1 MNRLF
6 CFLRSRLTPVYG
18 SGEARALAFWVMEK
32 AFGVE
37 RIDIYADKVRDF
49 SEDDCERLR
58 NICERMEKG
67 EPVQYVLGKADFMGR
82 DWVVTPDVL
91 IPRPETEEL
100 VHWAV
105 QSAEAMTNAEAQASA
120 ASQASAETQASP
132 SLHILD
138 IGTGSG
144 CIAISVA
151 LALPRATVQ
160 AWDLSPQALAQARSN
175 AQRLGAQV
183 SFIQQ
188 DALQPPQHHAC
199 LDMVLSN
206 PPYICQREAEAMHRN
221 VLAHEPHMALFVPND
236 DPLRFYRAITRYAVE
251 ALRPGGCVL
260 FEINALY
267 AEATRQMMLDEGLSH
282 IETRLDCFGK
292 ERFVK
297 GVLTV
302 S

>member
-1 MNRLF
+1 MSYEE
-6 CFLRSRLTPVYG
+6 LRKRLTSVYDER
-18 SGEARALAFWVMEK
+18 EAQAVARWVLDE
-32 AFGVE
+32 AFGLSLT
-37 RIDIYADKVRDF
+37 DICCGKVSQLSADDTR
-49 SEDDCERLR
+49 RLEAMTR
-58 NICERMEKG
+58 RLEQA
-67 EPVQYVLGKADFMGR
+67 EPVQYVLGHAPFAGHSFE
-82 DWVVTPDVL
+82 VSPAVL

-100 VHWAV
+100 VNWAV
-105 QSAEAMTNAEAQASA
+105 QSAEAMTAAKEQASSQEQASA
-120 ASQASAETQASP
+120 QEQT

-151 LALPRATVQ
+151 LALPQATVQ

-175 AQRLGAQV
+175 ALRLSAQV
-183 SFIQQ
+183 SFVQQ
-188 DALQPPQHHAC
+188 DALQPPHHHAC

-206 PPYICQREAEAMHRN
+206 PPYICQCEAEDMHRN

-267 AEATRQMMLDEGLSH
+267 AEATRQMMFDEGLSH

-297 GVLTV
+297 GIL
-302 S
+302 SGS

>member
-1 MNRLF
+1 MSYEE
-6 CFLRSRLTPVYG
+6 LRKRLTSVYDER
-18 SGEARALAFWVMEK
+18 EAQAVARWVLDE
-32 AFGVE
+32 AFGLSLT
-37 RIDIYADKVRDF
+37 DICCGKVSQLSADDAR
-49 SEDDCERLR
+49 RLEAMTR
-58 NICERMEKG
+58 RLEQA
-67 EPVQYVLGKADFMGR
+67 EPVQYVLGHAPFAGHSFE
-82 DWVVTPDVL
+82 VSPAVL

-105 QSAEAMTNAEAQASA
+105 QSAEAMISVEAQANAEAQTNVKA
-120 ASQASAETQASP
+120 QTSP

-175 AQRLGAQV
+175 AKRLGAQV

-206 PPYICQREAEAMHRN
+206 PPYICQREAEAMHHN

-297 GVLTV
+297 GIL
-302 S
+302 SGS

>member
-1 MNRLF
+1 MSYEE
-6 CFLRSRLTPVYG
+6 LRKRLTSVYDER
-18 SGEARALAFWVMEK
+18 EAQAVARWVLDE
-32 AFGVE
+32 AFGLSLT
-37 RIDIYADKVRDF
+37 DICCGKVSQLSADDAQ
-49 SEDDCERLR
+49 RLEAITR
-58 NICERMEKG
+58 RLEQA
-67 EPVQYVLGKADFMGR
+67 EPVQYVLGHAPFAGHSFE
-82 DWVVTPDVL
+82 VSPAVL

-100 VHWAV
+100 VNWAV
-105 QSAEAMTNAEAQASA
+105 QSAEAMTA
-120 ASQASAETQASP
+120 AKEQT

-144 CIAISVA
+144 CITISVA
-151 LALPRATVQ
+151 LALPQATVQ

-183 SFIQQ
+183 SFVQQ
-188 DALQPPQHHAC
+188 DALQPPHHHAC

-206 PPYICQREAEAMHRN
+206 PPYICQCEAKDMHRN

-297 GVLTV
+297 GIL
-302 S
+302 SGS

>member
-1 MNRLF
+1 MSYEE
-6 CFLRSRLTPVYG
+6 LRKRLTSVYDER
-18 SGEARALAFWVMEK
+18 EAQAVARWVLDE
-32 AFGVE
+32 AFGLSLT
-37 RIDIYADKVRDF
+37 DICCGKVSQLSADDTR
-49 SEDDCERLR
+49 RLEAMTR
-58 NICERMEKG
+58 RLEQA
-67 EPVQYVLGKADFMGR
+67 EPVQYVLGHAPFAGHSFE
-82 DWVVTPDVL
+82 VSPAVL

-100 VHWAV
+100 VNWAV
-105 QSAEAMTNAEAQASA
+105 QSAEAMTAAKEQTSVQEQAS
-120 ASQASAETQASP
+120 SNASP

-151 LALPRATVQ
+151 LALPQATVQ
-160 AWDLSPQALAQARSN
+160 AWDLSPKALDQARSN

-183 SFIQQ
+183 SFVQQ
-188 DALQPPQHHAC
+188 DALQPPHHHAC

-206 PPYICQREAEAMHRN
+206 PPYICQREAEDMHRN

-267 AEATRQMMLDEGLSH
+267 AEATRQMMFDEGLSH

-297 GVLTV
+297 GIL
-302 S
+302 SGS

>member
-1 MNRLF
+1 MSYEE
-6 CFLRSRLTPVYG
+6 LRKRLTSVYDER
-18 SGEARALAFWVMEK
+18 EAQAVARWVLDEAFDLSLT
-32 AFGVE
+32 
-37 RIDIYADKVRDF
+37 DICCGKVSQLSADDAR
-49 SEDDCERLR
+49 RLEAMTR
-58 NICERMEKG
+58 RLEQA
-67 EPVQYVLGKADFMGR
+67 EPVQYVLGHAPFAGHSFE
-82 DWVVTPDVL
+82 VSSAVL

-282 IETRLDCFGK
+282 IETRLDCFDK

>member
-1 MNRLF
+1 M
-6 CFLRSRLTPVYG
+6 S
-18 SGEARALAFWVMEK
+18 ARRKPRWVLDE
-32 AFGVE
+32 AFGLSLT
-37 RIDIYADKVRDF
+37 DICCGKVSQLSADDTR
-49 SEDDCERLR
+49 RLEAMTR
-58 NICERMEKG
+58 RLEQA
-67 EPVQYVLGKADFMGR
+67 EPVQYVLGHAPFAGHSFE
-82 DWVVTPDVL
+82 VSPAVL

-100 VHWAV
+100 VNWAV
-105 QSAEAMTNAEAQASA
+105 QSAEAMTSAQEQTSVQEQAS
-120 ASQASAETQASP
+120 SNASP
-132 SLHILD
+132 SIHILD

-151 LALPRATVQ
+151 LALPQATVQ

-175 AQRLGAQV
+175 AQHLGTQV
-183 SFIQQ
+183 SFVQQ
-188 DALQPPQHHAC
+188 DALQPPHHHAC

-206 PPYICQREAEAMHRN
+206 PPYICQCEAEDMHRN

-297 GVLTV
+297 GIL
-302 S
+302 SSS

>member
-1 MNRLF
+1 MSYEE
-6 CFLRSRLTPVYG
+6 LRKRLTSVYDER
-18 SGEARALAFWVMEK
+18 EAQAVARWLLDE
-32 AFGVE
+32 AFGLSLT
-37 RIDIYADKVRDF
+37 DICCGKVSQLSADDAR
-49 SEDDCERLR
+49 RLEAMTR
-58 NICERMEKG
+58 RLEQA
-67 EPVQYVLGKADFMGR
+67 EPVQYVLGNAPFAGHSFE
-82 DWVVTPDVL
+82 VSPAVL

-105 QSAEAMTNAEAQASA
+105 QSAEAMISAEAQTNVKA
-120 ASQASAETQASP
+120 QASP

-183 SFIQQ
+183 SFVQQ

-297 GVLTV
+297 GVLLF
-302 S
+302 

>member
-1 MNRLF
+1 MSYEE
-6 CFLRSRLTPVYG
+6 LRKRLTSVYDER
-18 SGEARALAFWVMEK
+18 EAQAVARWVLDE
-32 AFGVE
+32 AFGLSLT
-37 RIDIYADKVRDF
+37 DICCGKVSQLSADDAQ
-49 SEDDCERLR
+49 RLEAITR
-58 NICERMEKG
+58 RLEQA
-67 EPVQYVLGKADFMGR
+67 EPVQYVLGHAPFAGHSFE
-82 DWVVTPDVL
+82 VSPAVL

-100 VHWAV
+100 VNWAV
-105 QSAEAMTNAEAQASA
+105 QSAEAMTA
-120 ASQASAETQASP
+120 AKEQT

-151 LALPRATVQ
+151 LALPQATVQ
-160 AWDLSPQALAQARSN
+160 AWDLSPQALTQARSN

-183 SFIQQ
+183 SFVQQ
-188 DALQPPQHHAC
+188 DALQPPHHHAC

-206 PPYICQREAEAMHRN
+206 PPYICQCEAEDMHRN

-267 AEATRQMMLDEGLSH
+267 AEATRQMMFDEGLSH

-297 GVLTV
+297 GIL
-302 S
+302 SGL

>member
-1 MNRLF
+1 MSYEE
-6 CFLRSRLTPVYG
+6 LRKRLTSVYDER
-18 SGEARALAFWVMEK
+18 EAQAVARWVLDE
-32 AFGVE
+32 AFGLSLT
-37 RIDIYADKVRDF
+37 DICCGKVSQLSADDAQ
-49 SEDDCERLR
+49 RLEAITR
-58 NICERMEKG
+58 RLEQA
-67 EPVQYVLGKADFMGR
+67 EPVQYVLGHAPFAGHSFE
-82 DWVVTPDVL
+82 VSPAVL

-100 VHWAV
+100 VNWAV
-105 QSAEAMTNAEAQASA
+105 QSAEAMTAAKEQAS
-120 ASQASAETQASP
+120 SQEQT

-151 LALPRATVQ
+151 LALPQATVQ

-183 SFIQQ
+183 SFVQQ
-188 DALQPPQHHAC
+188 DALQPPHHYAC

-206 PPYICQREAEAMHRN
+206 PPYICQCEAEDMHRN

-260 FEINALY
+260 FEINTLY

-297 GVLTV
+297 GIL
-302 S
+302 SGS

>member
-1 MNRLF
+1 MSYEE
-6 CFLRSRLTPVYG
+6 LRKRLTSVYDER
-18 SGEARALAFWVMEK
+18 EAQAVARWVLDE
-32 AFGVE
+32 AFGLSLT
-37 RIDIYADKVRDF
+37 DICCGKVSQLSADDAR
-49 SEDDCERLR
+49 RLEAMTR
-58 NICERMEKG
+58 RLEQA
-67 EPVQYVLGKADFMGR
+67 EPVQYVLGHAPFAGHSFE
-82 DWVVTPDVL
+82 VSPAVL

-100 VHWAV
+100 VNWAV
-105 QSAEAMTNAEAQASA
+105 QSAEAITA
-120 ASQASAETQASP
+120 AKEQT

-151 LALPRATVQ
+151 LALPQATVQ

-183 SFIQQ
+183 SFVQQ
-188 DALQPPQHHAC
+188 DALQPPHHHAC

-206 PPYICQREAEAMHRN
+206 PPYICQCEAKDMHRN

-297 GVLTV
+297 GIL
-302 S
+302 SGS

>member
-1 MNRLF
+1 MSYEE
-6 CFLRSRLTPVYG
+6 LRKRLTSVYDER
-18 SGEARALAFWVMEK
+18 EAQAVARWVLDE
-32 AFGVE
+32 AFGLTLT
-37 RIDIYADKVRDF
+37 DICCGKVSQLSADDA
-49 SEDDCERLR
+49 CRLEAITR
-58 NICERMEKG
+58 RLEQA
-67 EPVQYVLGKADFMGR
+67 EPVQYVLGHAPFAGHSFE
-82 DWVVTPDVL
+82 VSPAVL

-100 VHWAV
+100 VNWAV
-105 QSAEAMTNAEAQASA
+105 QSAKAMTAAKEQTATQEQASA
-120 ASQASAETQASP
+120 QEQTA
-132 SLHILD
+132 LHILD

-151 LALPRATVQ
+151 LALPQATVQ

-183 SFIQQ
+183 SFVQQ
-188 DALQPPQHHAC
+188 DALQPPHHHAC

-206 PPYICQREAEAMHRN
+206 PPYICQREAEDMHRN

-297 GVLTV
+297 GIL
-302 S
+302 SGS

>member
-1 MNRLF
+1 MSYEE
-6 CFLRSRLTPVYG
+6 LRKRLTSVYDER
-18 SGEARALAFWVMEK
+18 EAQAVARWVLDE
-32 AFGVE
+32 AFGLSLT
-37 RIDIYADKVRDF
+37 DICCGKVSQLSADDAR
-49 SEDDCERLR
+49 RLEAMTR
-58 NICERMEKG
+58 RLEQA
-67 EPVQYVLGKADFMGR
+67 EPVQYVLGHAPFAGHSFE
-82 DWVVTPDVL
+82 VSPAVL

-100 VHWAV
+100 VNWAV
-105 QSAEAMTNAEAQASA
+105 QSAEAMTAAKEQASSQEQASA
-120 ASQASAETQASP
+120 QEQT

-175 AQRLGAQV
+175 AQRLGTQV
-183 SFIQQ
+183 SFVQQ

>member
-100 VHWAV
+100 VERTVGKLKEMYHGGV
-105 QSAEAMTNAEAQASA
+105 EH
-120 ASQASAETQASP
+120 P
-132 SLHILD
+132 RVLD
-138 IGTGSG
+138 AGTGSG
-144 CIAISVA
+144 CIAVSVA
-151 LALPRATVQ
+151 LACPWVKVE
-160 AWDLSPQALAQARSN
+160 AWDLSEAALQVAQRN
-175 AQRLGAQV
+175 AARLGAEV
-183 SFIQQ
+183 KFVQQ
-188 DALQPPQHHAC
+188 DLLAPWPKSAPFHLI
-199 LDMVLSN
+199 VSN
-206 PPYICQREAEAMHRN
+206 PPYVCWREKAEMESH
-221 VLAHEPHMALFVPND
+221 VVDHEPHTALFVPDD
-236 DPLRFYRAITRYAVE
+236 DPLLFYRTLAQCATE
-251 ALRPGGCVL
+251 GALHPGGWLEVEINRAFGRETVAL
-260 FEINALY
+260 FESLGLQQTQVLRDGFDND
-267 AEATRQMMLDEGLSH
+267 RMVEG
-282 IETRLDCFGK
+282 RLP
-292 ERFVK
+292 
-297 GVLTV
+297 
-302 S
+302 

>member
-1 MNRLF
+1 MSYEE
-6 CFLRSRLTPVYG
+6 LRKRLTSVYDER
-18 SGEARALAFWVMEK
+18 EAQAVARWVLDE
-32 AFGVE
+32 AFGLSLT
-37 RIDIYADKVRDF
+37 DICCGKVSQLSADDTR
-49 SEDDCERLR
+49 RLEAITR
-58 NICERMEKG
+58 RLEQT
-67 EPVQYVLGKADFMGR
+67 EPVQYVLGHAPFAGHSFE
-82 DWVVTPDVL
+82 VSPAVL

-100 VHWAV
+100 VNWAV
-105 QSAEAMTNAEAQASA
+105 QSAEAMTA
-120 ASQASAETQASP
+120 AKEQTA
-132 SLHILD
+132 LHILD

-151 LALPRATVQ
+151 LALPQATVQ

-183 SFIQQ
+183 SFVQQ
-188 DALQPPQHHAC
+188 DALQPPHHHAC

-206 PPYICQREAEAMHRN
+206 PPYICQREAEDMHRN

-260 FEINALY
+260 FEINTLY

-282 IETRLDCFGK
+282 IETRFDCFGK

-297 GVLTV
+297 GIL
-302 S
+302 SGS

>member
-1 MNRLF
+1 MSYEE
-6 CFLRSRLTPVYG
+6 LRKRLTSVYDER
-18 SGEARALAFWVMEK
+18 EAQAVARWVLDE
-32 AFGVE
+32 AFGLSLT
-37 RIDIYADKVRDF
+37 DICCGKVSQLSADDTR
-49 SEDDCERLR
+49 RLEAMTR
-58 NICERMEKG
+58 RLEQA
-67 EPVQYVLGKADFMGR
+67 EPVQYVLGHAPFAGHSFE
-82 DWVVTPDVL
+82 VSPAVL

-100 VHWAV
+100 VNWAA
-105 QSAEAMTNAEAQASA
+105 QSAEAMTAAKEQTSAQEQTS
-120 ASQASAETQASP
+120 SNASP

-151 LALPRATVQ
+151 LALPKATVQ

-175 AQRLGAQV
+175 AQRLGARV
-183 SFIQQ
+183 SFVQQ
-188 DALQPPQHHAC
+188 DALQPPHHYAC
-199 LDMVLSN
+199 LDIVLSN
-206 PPYICQREAEAMHRN
+206 PPYICQCEAKDMHRN

-267 AEATRQMMLDEGLSH
+267 AEATRQMMFDEGLSH

-297 GVLTV
+297 GIL
-302 S
+302 SGS

>member
-1 MNRLF
+1 MSYEE
-6 CFLRSRLTPVYG
+6 LRKRLTSVYDER
-18 SGEARALAFWVMEK
+18 EAQAVARWVLDE
-32 AFGVE
+32 AFGLSLT
-37 RIDIYADKVRDF
+37 DICCGKVSQLSADDAQ
-49 SEDDCERLR
+49 RLEAITHR
-58 NICERMEKG
+58 LEQA
-67 EPVQYVLGKADFMGR
+67 EPVQYVLGHAPFAGHSFE
-82 DWVVTPDVL
+82 VSPAVL

-100 VHWAV
+100 VNWAV
-105 QSAEAMTNAEAQASA
+105 QSAEAMTA
-120 ASQASAETQASP
+120 AKEQTA
-132 SLHILD
+132 LHILD

-151 LALPRATVQ
+151 LALPQATVQ

-183 SFIQQ
+183 SFVQQ
-188 DALQPPQHHAC
+188 DALQPPHHHAC

-206 PPYICQREAEAMHRN
+206 PPYICQCEAEDMHRN

-297 GVLTV
+297 GIL
-302 S
+302 SGS

>member
-1 MNRLF
+1 MSYEE
-6 CFLRSRLTPVYG
+6 LRKRLTSVYDER
-18 SGEARALAFWVMEK
+18 EAQAVARWVLDEAFDLSLT
-32 AFGVE
+32 
-37 RIDIYADKVRDF
+37 DICCGKVSQLSADDAR
-49 SEDDCERLR
+49 RLEAMTR
-58 NICERMEKG
+58 RLEQA
-67 EPVQYVLGKADFMGR
+67 EPVQYVLGHAPLAGHSFE
-82 DWVVTPDVL
+82 VSPAVL

>member
-1 MNRLF
+1 MSYEE
-6 CFLRSRLTPVYG
+6 LRKRLTSVYDER
-18 SGEARALAFWVMEK
+18 EAQAVARWVLDE
-32 AFGVE
+32 AFGLSLT
-37 RIDIYADKVRDF
+37 DICCGKVSQLSADDTR
-49 SEDDCERLR
+49 RLEAITR
-58 NICERMEKG
+58 RLEQA
-67 EPVQYVLGKADFMGR
+67 EPVQYVLGHAPFAGHSFE
-82 DWVVTPDVL
+82 VSPAVL

-100 VHWAV
+100 VNWAV
-105 QSAEAMTNAEAQASA
+105 QSAEAMTSA
-120 ASQASAETQASP
+120 KEQTA
-132 SLHILD
+132 LHILD

-144 CIAISVA
+144 CIAISVS
-151 LALPRATVQ
+151 LALPQATVQ

-183 SFIQQ
+183 LFVQQ
-188 DALQPPQHHAC
+188 DALQPPHHHAC

-206 PPYICQREAEAMHRN
+206 PPYICQCEAEDMHRN

-297 GVLTV
+297 GIL
-302 S
+302 SGS

>member
-1 MNRLF
+1 MSYEE
-6 CFLRSRLTPVYG
+6 LRKRLTSVYDER
-18 SGEARALAFWVMEK
+18 EAQAVAHWVLDE
-32 AFGVE
+32 AFGLSLT
-37 RIDIYADKVRDF
+37 DICCGKVSQLSADDAQ
-49 SEDDCERLR
+49 RLEAITR
-58 NICERMEKG
+58 RLEQA
-67 EPVQYVLGKADFMGR
+67 EPVQYVLGHAPFAGHSFE
-82 DWVVTPDVL
+82 VSPAVL

-100 VHWAV
+100 VNWAV
-105 QSAEAMTNAEAQASA
+105 QSAEAMTATKEQ
-120 ASQASAETQASP
+120 T

-151 LALPRATVQ
+151 LALPQATVQ

-183 SFIQQ
+183 SFVQQ
-188 DALQPPQHHAC
+188 DALQPPHHHAC

-206 PPYICQREAEAMHRN
+206 PPYICQREAEDMHRN

-297 GVLTV
+297 GIL
-302 S
+302 SGS

>member
-1 MNRLF
+1 MSYEE
-6 CFLRSRLTPVYG
+6 LRKRLTSVYDER
-18 SGEARALAFWVMEK
+18 EAQAVARWVLDE
-32 AFGVE
+32 AFGLSLT
-37 RIDIYADKVRDF
+37 DICCGKVSQLSADDAR
-49 SEDDCERLR
+49 RLEAMTR
-58 NICERMEKG
+58 RLEQA
-67 EPVQYVLGKADFMGR
+67 EPVQYVLGHAPFAGHSFE
-82 DWVVTPDVL
+82 VSPAVL

-100 VHWAV
+100 VNWAV
-105 QSAEAMTNAEAQASA
+105 QSAEAMTAAKEQASSQEQASA
-120 ASQASAETQASP
+120 KEQT

-151 LALPRATVQ
+151 LALPQATVQ

-183 SFIQQ
+183 SFVQQ
-188 DALQPPQHHAC
+188 DALQPPHHHAF

-206 PPYICQREAEAMHRN
+206 PPYICQCEAEDMHRN

-267 AEATRQMMLDEGLSH
+267 AEGTRQMMLDEGLSH

-297 GVLTV
+297 GIL
-302 S
+302 SGS

>member
-1 MNRLF
+1 MSYEE
-6 CFLRSRLTPVYG
+6 LRKRLTSVYDER
-18 SGEARALAFWVMEK
+18 EAQAVARWVLDE
-32 AFGVE
+32 AFGLSLT
-37 RIDIYADKVRDF
+37 DICCGKVSQLSADDTR
-49 SEDDCERLR
+49 RLEAITR
-58 NICERMEKG
+58 RLEQA
-67 EPVQYVLGKADFMGR
+67 EPVQYVLGHAPFAGHNFE
-82 DWVVTPDVL
+82 VSPAVL

-100 VHWAV
+100 VNWAV
-105 QSAEAMTNAEAQASA
+105 QSAETMTAAKEQASA
-120 ASQASAETQASP
+120 QEQTA
-132 SLHILD
+132 LHILD

-151 LALPRATVQ
+151 LALPQATVQ

-183 SFIQQ
+183 SFVQQ
-188 DALQPPQHHAC
+188 DALQPPHHHAC

-206 PPYICQREAEAMHRN
+206 PPYICQCEAEDMHRN

-267 AEATRQMMLDEGLSH
+267 AEATRQMMLNEGLSH

-297 GVLTV
+297 GIL
-302 S
+302 SGS

>member
-1 MNRLF
+1 MSYEE
-6 CFLRSRLTPVYG
+6 LRKRLTSVYDER
-18 SGEARALAFWVMEK
+18 EAQAVARWVLDEAFDLSLT
-32 AFGVE
+32 
-37 RIDIYADKVRDF
+37 DICCGKVSQLSADDAR
-49 SEDDCERLR
+49 RLEAMTR
-58 NICERMEKG
+58 RLEQA
-67 EPVQYVLGKADFMGR
+67 EPVQYGLGHAPFAGHSFE
-82 DWVVTPDVL
+82 VSPAVL

>member
-1 MNRLF
+1 MSYEE
-6 CFLRSRLTPVYG
+6 LRKRLTSVYDER
-18 SGEARALAFWVMEK
+18 EAQAVARWVLDE
-32 AFGVE
+32 AFGLSLT
-37 RIDIYADKVRDF
+37 DICCGKVSQLSADDAQ
-49 SEDDCERLR
+49 RLEAMTR
-58 NICERMEKG
+58 RLEQA
-67 EPVQYVLGKADFMGR
+67 EPVQYVLGHAPFAGHNFE
-82 DWVVTPDVL
+82 VSPAVL

-100 VHWAV
+100 VNWAV
-105 QSAEAMTNAEAQASA
+105 QSAEAMTATKEQASA
-120 ASQASAETQASP
+120 QEQTA
-132 SLHILD
+132 LHILD

-151 LALPRATVQ
+151 LALPQATVQ
-160 AWDLSPQALAQARSN
+160 AWDLSSQALDQARSN

-183 SFIQQ
+183 SFVQQ
-188 DALQPPQHHAC
+188 DALQPPHHHAC

-206 PPYICQREAEAMHRN
+206 PPYICQCEAEDMHRN
-221 VLAHEPHMALFVPND
+221 VLAHEPHMALFVPNN

-297 GVLTV
+297 GIL
-302 S
+302 SGS

>member
-1 MNRLF
+1 MSYEE
-6 CFLRSRLTPVYG
+6 LRKRLTSVYDER
-18 SGEARALAFWVMEK
+18 EAQAVARWVLDE
-32 AFGVE
+32 AFGLSLT
-37 RIDIYADKVRDF
+37 DICCGKVSQLPADDAR
-49 SEDDCERLR
+49 RLEAMTR
-58 NICERMEKG
+58 RLEQA
-67 EPVQYVLGKADFMGR
+67 EPVQYVLGYAPFAGHR
-82 DWVVTPDVL
+82 FEVSPAVL

-105 QSAEAMTNAEAQASA
+105 QSAEAMISVKAQTNAETQTNAEAQ
-120 ASQASAETQASP
+120 TSP

-183 SFIQQ
+183 SFVQQ

-206 PPYICQREAEAMHRN
+206 PPYICQREAEAMHSN

>member
-1 MNRLF
+1 MSYEE
-6 CFLRSRLTPVYG
+6 LRKRLTSVYDER
-18 SGEARALAFWVMEK
+18 EAQAVARWVLDE
-32 AFGVE
+32 AFGLSLT
-37 RIDIYADKVRDF
+37 DICCGKVSQLSADDAR
-49 SEDDCERLR
+49 RLEAMTR
-58 NICERMEKG
+58 RLEQA
-67 EPVQYVLGKADFMGR
+67 EPVQYVLGHAPFAGHNFE
-82 DWVVTPDVL
+82 VSPAVL

-100 VHWAV
+100 VNWAV
-105 QSAEAMTNAEAQASA
+105 QSAEAMTA
-120 ASQASAETQASP
+120 AKEQT

-151 LALPRATVQ
+151 LALPQATVQ
-160 AWDLSPQALAQARSN
+160 AWDLSPKALDQARSN

-183 SFIQQ
+183 SFVQQ
-188 DALQPPQHHAC
+188 DALQPPHHHAC

-206 PPYICQREAEAMHRN
+206 PPYICQREAEDMHRN

-267 AEATRQMMLDEGLSH
+267 AEGTRQMMLDEGLSH

-297 GVLTV
+297 GIL
-302 S
+302 SGS

>member
-1 MNRLF
+1 MSYEE
-6 CFLRSRLTPVYG
+6 LRKRLTSVYDER
-18 SGEARALAFWVMEK
+18 EAQAVARWVLDEAFDLSLT
-32 AFGVE
+32 
-37 RIDIYADKVRDF
+37 DICCGKVSQLSADDAR
-49 SEDDCERLR
+49 RLEAMTR
-58 NICERMEKG
+58 RLEQT
-67 EPVQYVLGKADFMGR
+67 EPVQYVLGHAPFAGHSFE
-82 DWVVTPDVL
+82 VSPAVL

>member
-1 MNRLF
+1 MSYEE
-6 CFLRSRLTPVYG
+6 LRKRLTSVYDER
-18 SGEARALAFWVMEK
+18 EAQAVARWVLDEAFDLSRTDVCCCK
-32 AFGVE
+32 VSQLS
-37 RIDIYADKVRDF
+37 ADDAR
-49 SEDDCERLR
+49 RLEAMTR
-58 NICERMEKG
+58 RLEQA
-67 EPVQYVLGKADFMGR
+67 EPVQYVLGHAPFAGHSFE
-82 DWVVTPDVL
+82 VSPAVL

-236 DPLRFYRAITRYAVE
+236 DPLRFYRAITRFAVE

>member
-1 MNRLF
+1 MSYEE
-6 CFLRSRLTPVYG
+6 LRKRLTSVYDER
-18 SGEARALAFWVMEK
+18 EAQAVARWVLDEAFDLSLT
-32 AFGVE
+32 
-37 RIDIYADKVRDF
+37 DICCGKVSQLSADDAR
-49 SEDDCERLR
+49 RLEAMTR
-58 NICERMEKG
+58 RLEQA
-67 EPVQYVLGKADFMGR
+67 EPVQYVLGHAPFAGHSFE
-82 DWVVTPDVL
+82 VSPAVL

-236 DPLRFYRAITRYAVE
+236 DPLRFYHAITRYAVE

-297 GVLTV
+297 GVL
-302 S
+302 SGS

>member
-1 MNRLF
+1 MSYEE
-6 CFLRSRLTPVYG
+6 LRKRLTSVYDER
-18 SGEARALAFWVMEK
+18 EAQAVARWVLDE
-32 AFGVE
+32 AFGLSLT
-37 RIDIYADKVRDF
+37 DICCGKVSQLSADDAQ
-49 SEDDCERLR
+49 RLEAMTR
-58 NICERMEKG
+58 RLEQA
-67 EPVQYVLGKADFMGR
+67 EPVQYVLGHAPFAGHNFE
-82 DWVVTPDVL
+82 VSPAVL

-100 VHWAV
+100 VNWAV
-105 QSAEAMTNAEAQASA
+105 QSAEAMTAGKEQTA
-120 ASQASAETQASP
+120 
-132 SLHILD
+132 LHILD

-151 LALPRATVQ
+151 LALPQATVQ

-183 SFIQQ
+183 SFVQQ
-188 DALQPPQHHAC
+188 DALQPPHHHAC

-206 PPYICQREAEAMHRN
+206 PPYICQREAEDMHRN

-297 GVLTV
+297 GIL
-302 S
+302 SGS

>member
-1 MNRLF
+1 MSYEE
-6 CFLRSRLTPVYG
+6 LRKRLTSVYDER
-18 SGEARALAFWVMEK
+18 EAQAVARWVLDE
-32 AFGVE
+32 AFGLSLT
-37 RIDIYADKVRDF
+37 DICCGKVSQLSADDAQ
-49 SEDDCERLR
+49 RLEAMTR
-58 NICERMEKG
+58 RLEQA
-67 EPVQYVLGKADFMGR
+67 EPVQYVLGHAPFAGHSFE
-82 DWVVTPDVL
+82 VSPAVL

-100 VHWAV
+100 VNWAV
-105 QSAEAMTNAEAQASA
+105 QSAEAMTAVQEQTA
-120 ASQASAETQASP
+120 
-132 SLHILD
+132 LHILD

-151 LALPRATVQ
+151 LALPQATVQ

-183 SFIQQ
+183 SFVQQ
-188 DALQPPQHHAC
+188 DALQPPHHHAC

-206 PPYICQREAEAMHRN
+206 PPYICQREAEDMHRN

-297 GVLTV
+297 GIL
-302 S
+302 SGS

>member
-1 MNRLF
+1 MSYEE
-6 CFLRSRLTPVYG
+6 LRKRLTSVYDER
-18 SGEARALAFWVMEK
+18 EAQAVARWVLDE
-32 AFGVE
+32 AFGLSLT
-37 RIDIYADKVRDF
+37 DICCGKVSQLSAADAR
-49 SEDDCERLR
+49 RLEAITR
-58 NICERMEKG
+58 RLEQA
-67 EPVQYVLGKADFMGR
+67 EPVQYVLGHAPFAGHSFE
-82 DWVVTPDVL
+82 VSPAVL

-100 VHWAV
+100 VNWAV
-105 QSAEAMTNAEAQASA
+105 QSAEAMTA
-120 ASQASAETQASP
+120 AKEQTA
-132 SLHILD
+132 LHILD

-151 LALPRATVQ
+151 LALPQATVQ

-183 SFIQQ
+183 SFVQQ
-188 DALQPPQHHAC
+188 DALQPPHHHAS

-206 PPYICQREAEAMHRN
+206 PPYICQREAEDMHRN

-297 GVLTV
+297 GIL
-302 S
+302 SGS

>member
-1 MNRLF
+1 MSYEE
-6 CFLRSRLTPVYG
+6 LRKRLTSVYDER
-18 SGEARALAFWVMEK
+18 EAQAVARWVLDE
-32 AFGVE
+32 AFGLSLT
-37 RIDIYADKVRDF
+37 DICCGKVSQLSADDTR
-49 SEDDCERLR
+49 RLEAITR
-58 NICERMEKG
+58 RLEQA
-67 EPVQYVLGKADFMGR
+67 EPVQYVLGHAPFAGHSFE
-82 DWVVTPDVL
+82 VSPAVL

-100 VHWAV
+100 VNWAV
-105 QSAEAMTNAEAQASA
+105 QSAEAMTAAKEQASSQEQASA
-120 ASQASAETQASP
+120 QEQT

-151 LALPRATVQ
+151 LALPQATVQ

-183 SFIQQ
+183 SFVQQ
-188 DALQPPQHHAC
+188 DALQPPHHLAC

-206 PPYICQREAEAMHRN
+206 PPYICQCEAEDMHRN

-297 GVLTV
+297 GIL
-302 S
+302 SGS

>member
-1 MNRLF
+1 MSYEE
-6 CFLRSRLTPVYG
+6 LRKRLTSVYDER
-18 SGEARALAFWVMEK
+18 EAQAVARWVLDE
-32 AFGVE
+32 AFGLSLT
-37 RIDIYADKVRDF
+37 DICCGKVSQLSADDAR
-49 SEDDCERLR
+49 RLEAMTR
-58 NICERMEKG
+58 RLEQA
-67 EPVQYVLGKADFMGR
+67 EPVQYVLGYAPFAGHSFE
-82 DWVVTPDVL
+82 VSPAVL

-105 QSAEAMTNAEAQASA
+105 QSAEAMISV
-120 ASQASAETQASP
+120 ETQTSP

-183 SFIQQ
+183 SFVQQ

-260 FEINALY
+260 FEINVLY

-297 GVLTV
+297 GIL
-302 S
+302 SGS

>member
-1 MNRLF
+1 MSYEE
-6 CFLRSRLTPVYG
+6 LRKRLTSVYDER
-18 SGEARALAFWVMEK
+18 EAQAVARWVLDE
-32 AFGVE
+32 AFGLSLT
-37 RIDIYADKVRDF
+37 DICCGKVSQLSADDAR
-49 SEDDCERLR
+49 RLEAMTR
-58 NICERMEKG
+58 CLEQA
-67 EPVQYVLGKADFMGR
+67 EPVQYVLGHAPFAGHSFE
-82 DWVVTPDVL
+82 VSPAVL

-100 VHWAV
+100 VNWAV
-105 QSAEAMTNAEAQASA
+105 QSAEAMTA
-120 ASQASAETQASP
+120 AKEQT

-151 LALPRATVQ
+151 LALPQATVQ
-160 AWDLSPQALAQARSN
+160 AWDISPQALAQARSN

-183 SFIQQ
+183 SFVQQ
-188 DALQPPQHHAC
+188 DALQPPHHHAC

-206 PPYICQREAEAMHRN
+206 PPYICQREAEDMHRN

-297 GVLTV
+297 GIL
-302 S
+302 SGS

>member
-1 MNRLF
+1 MSYEELRKRLTSVYDEREAQAVARWVLDEAF
-6 CFLRSRLTPVYG
+6 GLSLTDICCGKVSQLSVDDASRL
-18 SGEARALAFWVMEK
+18 EAMTR
-32 AFGVE
+32 
-37 RIDIYADKVRDF
+37 
-49 SEDDCERLR
+49 RL
-58 NICERMEKG
+58 EQA
-67 EPVQYVLGKADFMGR
+67 EPVQYVLGHAPFAGHSFE
-82 DWVVTPDVL
+82 VSPAVL

-105 QSAEAMTNAEAQASA
+105 QSAEAMTA
-120 ASQASAETQASP
+120 AKEQT

-151 LALPRATVQ
+151 LALPQATVQ

-183 SFIQQ
+183 LFVQQ
-188 DALQPPQHHAC
+188 DALQPPHHHAC

-206 PPYICQREAEAMHRN
+206 PPYICQREAEDMHRN

-297 GVLTV
+297 GVLLF
-302 S
+302 

>member
-1 MNRLF
+1 MSYEE
-6 CFLRSRLTPVYG
+6 LRKRLTSVYDER
-18 SGEARALAFWVMEK
+18 EAQAVARWVLDE
-32 AFGVE
+32 AFGLSLT
-37 RIDIYADKVRDF
+37 DICCGKVSQLSADDTR
-49 SEDDCERLR
+49 RLEAITR
-58 NICERMEKG
+58 RLEQA
-67 EPVQYVLGKADFMGR
+67 EPVQYVLGHAPFAGHSFE
-82 DWVVTPDVL
+82 VSPAVL

-100 VHWAV
+100 VNWAV
-105 QSAEAMTNAEAQASA
+105 QSAEAMTAAQEHTSVQEQAS
-120 ASQASAETQASP
+120 SNASP

-151 LALPRATVQ
+151 LALPQATVQ
-160 AWDLSPQALAQARSN
+160 AWDLSPQALAKARSN

-183 SFIQQ
+183 SFVQQ
-188 DALQPPQHHAC
+188 DALQPPHHHAC
-199 LDMVLSN
+199 LDIVLSN
-206 PPYICQREAEAMHRN
+206 PPYICQCEAEDMHRN

-267 AEATRQMMLDEGLSH
+267 AKATRQMMFDEGLSH

-297 GVLTV
+297 GIL
-302 S
+302 SGS

>member
-1 MNRLF
+1 MTRRL
-6 CFLRSRLTPVYG
+6 
-18 SGEARALAFWVMEK
+18 EQA
-32 AFGVE
+32 
-37 RIDIYADKVRDF
+37 
-49 SEDDCERLR
+49 
-58 NICERMEKG
+58 
-67 EPVQYVLGKADFMGR
+67 EPVQYVLGHAPFAGHSFE
-82 DWVVTPDVL
+82 VSPAVL

-105 QSAEAMTNAEAQASA
+105 QSAEAMISAEAQTNVKA
-120 ASQASAETQASP
+120 QASP

-183 SFIQQ
+183 SFVQQ

-236 DPLRFYRAITRYAVE
+236 DPLRFYRAITRYAVD

-297 GVLTV
+297 GIL
-302 S
+302 SGS